1 MITRLL
7 ITAVGILMLVVS
19 TAYASDGA
27 IWIWH
32 GTGNGAPLG
41 VDFHGILG
49 SVGLVFFSANEELP
63 SPGPSVSETPLSESE
78 TMLAAFYERALGNV
92 TAGIGVARL
101 KRAQTGTK
109 TVAVD
114 GESQQVFVN
123 VLDDSATS
131 LAAMVRVAIGSGPVF
146 GDAQAIATSKGVVL
160 SARAGWSIEQLRI
173 GVGYQSGITD
183 DWWSG
188 PLIFVGTSW

>member
-7 ITAVGILMLVVS
+7 ITTVGILMLVVP
-19 TAYASDGA
+19 TAYAGDGA

-32 GTGNGAPLG
+32 GMGNRAPLG
-41 VDFHGILG
+41 ADFHGILG
-49 SVGLVFFSANEELP
+49 TIGLVFFSANEELP
-63 SPGPSVSETPLSESE
+63 SPGPSVSETPLSEAE
-78 TMLAAFYERALGNV
+78 TMLGAFYERALGNV

-101 KRAQTGTK
+101 KRTQVGSK

-131 LAAMVRVAIGSGPVF
+131 LAGMVRVAIGSGPVF
-146 GDAQAIATSKGVVL
+146 GAAQAIATSKGVVL

>member
-19 TAYASDGA
+19 TAYAGDGA
-27 IWIWH
+27 IWH

-41 VDFHGILG
+41 ADLHGILG
-49 SVGLVFFSANEELP
+49 AIGLVFRSGSEELP

-101 KRAQTGTK
+101 ERAQTGTK
-109 TVAVD
+109 TVVVG
-114 GESQQVFVN
+114 GESRQIRVN

-131 LAAMVRVAIGSGPVF
+131 LAVMVRVAIGSGPVF